1 MWNVSSD
8 CAISVTLVL
17 TIVAISKWQKLG
29 IKLGM
34 MVSGAERLQGPGQPG
49 LVNKIAFQT
58 KPETLRL
65 SQIFIET
72 HLLLILFYMLAVRI
86 YRAFTLT
93 YYVLS

>member
-17 TIVAISKWQKLG
+17 TIVAISRWQKLG

-49 LVNKIAFQT
+49 LVNKIALQT

-72 HLLLILFYMLAVRI
+72 HLLLTLFYMLAVGI